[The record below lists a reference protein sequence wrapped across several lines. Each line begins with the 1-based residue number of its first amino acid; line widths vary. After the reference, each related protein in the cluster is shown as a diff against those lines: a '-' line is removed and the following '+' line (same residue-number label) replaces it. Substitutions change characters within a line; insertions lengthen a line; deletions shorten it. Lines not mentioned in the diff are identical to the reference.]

1 MDDVEGK
8 NETRKLTTSV
18 LDSAAWLLSPAPAL
32 QVMLSEGMCWSCRAP
47 GCSWVL
53 GERAARWGAAWN
65 RTRGSLAK
73 PALCCHTPELQINVG
88 ARGQAGRRGG
98 NRSVAHHSKLGQ
110 QGVCWKFHQKHW
122 VSSGSVTARPN
133 VAWSSWDLLA
143 QEWKWEHGLRLSH
156 NTKSKKKLNQ
166 PY

>member
-1 MDDVEGK
+1 MRPG
-8 NETRKLTTSV
+8 NL
-18 LDSAAWLLSPAPAL
+18 LLLSL
-32 QVMLSEGMCWSCRAP
+32 TLLRGSCLLPLLCTWCFLKGCAGAAEHQDAP
-47 GCSWVL
+47 GFSGKEL
-53 GERAARWGAAWN
+53 PGEVQHKS

-73 PALCCHTPELQINVG
+73 PALCCHTPGLQINVG
-88 ARGQAGRRGG
+88 ARGQAGRHGG
-98 NRSVAHHSKLGQ
+98 NRSVAHRSKLGQ
-110 QGVCWKFHQKHW
+110 QQGGCWKFHQKHW